1 MTLTGKCKHV
11 WFHVSNEGSAPGK
24 QLWGARQRNMGKF
37 AGVADYIFMGSSTN
51 VALEIKDG
59 KKPLQPSQKDFKNWC
74 ELCEVRFEKAESYE
88 EAIEIVK
95 RLNIVLP

>member
-24 QLWGARQRNMGKF
+24 QLWGSRQRNMGKF
-37 AGVADYIFMGSSTN
+37 AGVADYIFLGPSHN
-51 VALEIKDG
+51 LALEIKDG
-59 KKPLQPSQKDFKNWC
+59 KKALQTPQKDFKNWC

-95 RLNIVLP
+95 RLNIIIP